1 MARPQHPPGRTAINN
16 DNRGADHDDS
26 STSADLH
33 STNGNVRCARHC
45 STHHDRSYS
54 LDRRRPNNSCAPND
68 GRCNDNR
75 SAGHDGDDG
84 DDGGAHH
91 HAGTHDGG
99 CTDDHGCDD
108 IVDDVDHPS
117 SGHRRELS

>member
-1 MARPQHPPGRTAINN
+1 LARPEHTSRRTAVNN

-26 STSADLH
+26 STSADPH
-33 STNGNVRCARHC
+33 STNGNFRCARHC
-45 STHHDRSYS
+45 STHHDRGSS
-54 LDRRRPNNSCAPND
+54 LDRCWPNNSCPPN
-68 GRCNDNR
+68 GRRCNDNR
-75 SAGHDGDDG
+75 SAGHHG

-91 HAGTHDGG
+91 HAGTHDDG
-99 CTDDHGCDD
+99 CTDDHGRDD